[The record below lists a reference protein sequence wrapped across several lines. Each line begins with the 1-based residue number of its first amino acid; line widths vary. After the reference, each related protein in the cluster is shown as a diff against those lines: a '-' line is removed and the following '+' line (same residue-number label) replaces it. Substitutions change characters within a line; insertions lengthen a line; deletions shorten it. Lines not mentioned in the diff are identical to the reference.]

1 MKNEIIISG
10 YTGVSLTISL
20 EVLKVEF
27 ISEKYIFAS
36 LGIIIYFMRF
46 KDYLLKEKLKI
57 KLLNKLNVNK
67 RISWEEYFIQKIIRG
82 KNQNFDFKCENHS
95 NIIHA
100 CCTNCKV
107 NICEICIK
115 QLLS

>member
-1 MKNEIIISG
+1 MP
-10 YTGVSLTISL
+10 
-20 EVLKVEF
+20 
-27 ISEKYIFAS
+27 
-36 LGIIIYFMRF
+36 F
-46 KDYLLKEKLKI
+46 KDYFLKEKLKI

-67 RISWEEYFIQKIIRG
+67 RISWEEYLFKKKIRG

-100 CCTNCKV
+100 CCTDCKV

-115 QLLS
+115 QFLS